1 MADKHSL
8 SEIARRVEC
17 PVSSIHGYLH
27 GTRVPADVLAR
38 IAGAFQVSPAWLL
51 TGEGTPWA
59 AEVAAGTATM
69 AADVLQLV
77 SAMENVSKLKL
88 GAISGNQPV
97 VRELDDALSRH
108 EQLSA
113 RLNRRSNEALEALV
127 EQANQLLRDRQ
138 MERAEAVLHAASRL
152 ARLSTSPVMHVHVKN
167 IHAMLARQSGKAAQA
182 LELYRDAFLASLPA
196 RNELGDDSHVVAWNY
211 ANALALGGEVHESS
225 LVCNAMLLLGA
236 QEISSKRATLAFQ
249 VGWNDLWSG
258 ELRRGI
264 ACMTQWLPHVGGVQS
279 LRVETPKY
287 MYAQLL
293 AGLHEPPTVLESVP
307 DSANKGAMLS
317 AWGFMFEDFELLS
330 TVYQRFFGGDPRF
343 IDDASGKLGSRT
355 TVAVFL
361 EAMLRVLKRKD
372 RKAPA
377 EYEATVDYEKFP
389 GVREYHQFTVLVN
402 ACQLS
407 RLAGL
412 KARARKRHAEAAAAL
427 QGMDRALTPAP
438 HDLSRHYRN
447 ALELGAPDA
456 EAARTWFVDW
466 FNRGY
471 LCFRN
476 WAA

>member
-1 MADKHSL
+1 M
-8 SEIARRVEC
+8 
-17 PVSSIHGYLH
+17 
-27 GTRVPADVLAR
+27 PADVLAR
-38 IAGAFQVSPAWLL
+38 IAGAFQVNPAWLL
-51 TGEGTPWA
+51 TGQGTPWA
-59 AEVAAGTATM
+59 AEVASGTATM

-77 SAMENVSKLKL
+77 SAMESVSKLKL

-97 VRELDDALSRH
+97 VRELDDALTRH

-127 EQANQLLRDRQ
+127 EQANELIRDRDL
-138 MERAEAVLHAASRL
+138 ERAETVMHAATRI
-152 ARLSTSPVMHVHVKN
+152 ARLSTNPVLHVHVKN

-196 RNELGDDSHVVAWNY
+196 RIELGDDSHVVAWNY

-225 LVCNAMLLLGA
+225 LVCNATLLLGTQA
-236 QEISSKRATLAFQ
+236 ITSKRATLAFQ

-258 ELRRGI
+258 ELRRGL
-264 ACMTQWLPHVGGVQS
+264 ACMTQWLPHVGGIQS

-293 AGLHEPPTVLESVP
+293 AGLHEPASALETVP

-330 TVYQRFFGGDPRF
+330 MVYQRFFGGDPRF
-343 IDDASGKLGSRT
+343 IDDASGKLGSGT

-377 EYEATVDYEKFP
+377 EYEATIDYDKFP
-389 GVREYHQFTVLVN
+389 GARDYHHFTVLVN

-412 KARARKRHAEAAAAL
+412 KARARKRHAEAAAVLKA
-427 QGMDRALTPAP
+427 MDRALTPAP
-438 HDLSRHYRN
+438 HDLARHYHN
-447 ALELGAPDA
+447 ATELEGPDA
-456 EAARTWFVDW
+456 DAGRAWFSDW
-466 FNRGY
+466 FSRGY
-471 LCFRN
+471 LCFRHR
-476 WAA
+476 A